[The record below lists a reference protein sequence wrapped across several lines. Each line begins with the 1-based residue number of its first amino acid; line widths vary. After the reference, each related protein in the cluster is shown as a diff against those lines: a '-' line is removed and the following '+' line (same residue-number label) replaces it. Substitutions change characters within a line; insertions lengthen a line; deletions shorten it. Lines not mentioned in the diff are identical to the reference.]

1 MSQKTSWWRSW
12 EITVDS
18 NWITTIAMAL
28 LLVLGGCALIHEIR
42 NLLSDALDKPISF
55 STIFL
60 APCLF
65 LAAFGEKKKTLKIAF
80 ILWGTSVVA
89 RVSSSYLHASP
100 GVQHF
105 TATDASIA
113 NQIAFTIILVA
124 IVQWF
129 RSVVRWNQSPEQ
141 GLDP

>member
-1 MSQKTSWWRSW
+1 MSQKTSWWRCS

-18 NWITTIAMAL
+18 NWITTTGMAL
-28 LLVLGGCALIHEIR
+28 LLVLGGGALIHEIR

-55 STIFL
+55 CTIVL
-60 APCLF
+60 TPCLF
-65 LAAFGEKKKTLKIAF
+65 LAALGEKKISLKIAF
-80 ILWGTSVVA
+80 VLWGTRVAA
-89 RVSSSYLHASP
+89 RVSSSCLHDYP

-105 TATDASIA
+105 TAAGGSIA

-129 RSVVRWNQSPEQ
+129 RSVVRWNRSAEQ
-141 GLDP
+141 GLDS